1 MTVSRKQCTDV
12 DSARRYWATLQR
24 ADGHQLPFDDGS
36 FGTVVCSSGSAGGVL
51 RPDGRLILVD
61 HIESSSAVARAV
73 QRFLELFTVPSA
85 VNIFG
90 A

>member
-1 MTVSRKQCTDV
+1 
-12 DSARRYWATLQR
+12 LQ
-24 ADGHQLPFDDGS
+24 
-36 FGTVVCSSGSAGGVL
+36 FGLCAIPDHTTAIGEMGGVL